1 MEEKGRVGDEGVGVE
16 EERERGLMFRHTWH
30 SKLFL
35 GYCICLLYLCYNNES
50 NNIDNNDN
58 NNIVVIVM
66 KIIILIILIVLLI
79 IVTII
84 LFLEDNH
91 R

>member
-1 MEEKGRVGDEGVGVE
+1 MGDEGREVGVE

-35 GYCICLLYLCYNNES
+35 GHCICLLYLCYNNDS

-66 KIIILIILIVLLI
+66 KIILLIILLI

-84 LFLEDNH
+84 LLSEDNH